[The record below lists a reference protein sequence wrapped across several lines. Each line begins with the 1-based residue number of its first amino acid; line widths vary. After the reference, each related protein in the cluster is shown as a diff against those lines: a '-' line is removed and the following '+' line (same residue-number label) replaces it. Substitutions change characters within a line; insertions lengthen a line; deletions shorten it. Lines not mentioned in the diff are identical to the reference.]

1 MDLIKKNKEKIIAF
15 LATFGVQIFQLITA
29 DRLHDINGWVGVWYG
44 ADYSIGFGS
53 RLFMGTVLHA
63 ILGDYISAETAKAV
77 VILFLVIGAALI
89 ALVIAEAI
97 GKCRD
102 DISKAAITFLSL
114 IFLAGPGSI
123 GYLWTEENMG
133 RLETY
138 LLSMTLVMFFLG
150 MRIKNDFLMI
160 GIMSL
165 LATMCI
171 AIHQV
176 WALLYF
182 PLVFVMY
189 VDRIW
194 KSNFNKRV
202 IVCSVV
208 SCMYMIVLCVVFELC
223 MNMRF
228 DDLNLMF
235 KYIQS
240 RSGVPMT
247 DATLEQ
253 EYFWPFYKHYTLN
266 YLPEAR
272 TRARNGFITFVL
284 LLPMFGSYIYVWIRA
299 RKHSRSKVEKWK
311 YTIMTLPLATYV
323 LVFGYLTD
331 WGRWFAALV
340 LVDFGIVIYLWLT
353 DDVGIKKG
361 IEDLGRHVK
370 QLPILFGAIVVYL
383 TAFEKFEGCNYVNQS
398 LNFYHFVY
406 NLIH

>member
-1 MDLIKKNKEKIIAF
+1 MDYIRKNKEKLIAF
-15 LATFGVQIFQLITA
+15 FATFGVQIFQLITA
-29 DRLHDINGWVGVWYG
+29 DRLYDINGWVGVWYG

-63 ILGDYISAETAKAV
+63 ILGDFISAETAKAV

-89 ALVIAEAI
+89 SLVIAAAI
-97 GKCRD
+97 GKCTD
-102 DISKAAITFLSL
+102 DTSKAAVTFLSV

-138 LLSMTLVMFFLG
+138 LLSMTLVMFFLAL
-150 MRIKNDFLMI
+150 RIKNDLLMI
-160 GIMSL
+160 GIMTL
-165 LATMCI
+165 IATMCI
-171 AIHQV
+171 ATHQV
-176 WALLYF
+176 WCLLYF
-182 PLVFVMY
+182 PLVFVMF

-194 KSNFNKRV
+194 KSNFNKKV
-202 IVCSVV
+202 IVFSII
-208 SCMYMIVLCVVFELC
+208 SCVYMIALCAVFELC
-223 MNMRF
+223 RNLRF
-228 DDLNLMF
+228 DELGSLF
-235 KYIQS
+235 EYINA
-240 RSGVPMT
+240 RTGVPAT
-247 DATLEQ
+247 EQTLEQ
-253 EYFWPFYKHYTLN
+253 EFFWPFYYHYIVN

-284 LLPMFGSYIYVWIRA
+284 LLPMFGPYIYVWVRA
-299 RKHSRSKVEKWK
+299 KKHSENKTERRK
-311 YTIMTLPLATYV
+311 YTVAALSLLTYV
-323 LVFGYLTD
+323 LAFGYLTD
-331 WGRWFAALV
+331 WGRWFATLV
-340 LVDFGIVIYLWLT
+340 LVDFGAIVYLWLA
-353 DDVGIKKG
+353 DDKGIKKG